1 MFNHLFGSNILMNL
15 NFPDDQQAMEIS
27 KAVRELLLDLQIYG
41 SKHAVDDALGKDL
54 QALIAKGALSP
65 KSVSFVAAHRVR
77 FLGFRLKPIRPDIPV
92 LDVELADRAPP
103 LHIIGYRDGH
113 AELTAKPAEPRQ

>member
-1 MFNHLFGSNILMNL
+1 MNL